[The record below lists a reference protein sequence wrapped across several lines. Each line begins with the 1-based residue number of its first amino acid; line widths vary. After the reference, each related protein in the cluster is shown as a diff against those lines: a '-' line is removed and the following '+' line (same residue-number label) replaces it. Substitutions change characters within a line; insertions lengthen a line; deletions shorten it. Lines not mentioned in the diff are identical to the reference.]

1 MFKKA
6 FTTAL
11 TNFFAS
17 KKGEILIGNIILKAV
32 KQSLIR
38 TIQVEDGKTEPGK
51 KVIKN
56 ETVNLLDF
64 MARYL
69 PSVEASIRGVQVDA
83 AQARNRSQQ
92 TLNVMG
98 EFKQIFAE
106 EIERRNTIDNE
117 IIAKALIL
125 SKSHTLQQMAIADIK
140 KIGNNG
146 TQTEE
151 SQTQRA
157 RPA

>member
-6 FTTAL
+6 LTKAL
-11 TNFFAS
+11 TNFFES
-17 KKGEILIGNIILKAV
+17 PKGEKLIGTIVLNAV
-32 KQSLIR
+32 SQSLNR

-56 ETVNLLDF
+56 ENVNLLDF

-106 EIERRNTIDNE
+106 ELDRRNKIDSE
-117 IIAKALIL
+117 LIGKALL
-125 SKSHTLQQMAIADIK
+125 MSKSHTLQALSLEDVE
-140 KIGNNG
+140 KIINI
-146 TQTEE
+146 E
-151 SQTQRA
+151 
-157 RPA
+157 PALRSLGEAE

>member
-1 MFKKA
+1 MFKRII
-6 FTTAL
+6 TEAL
-11 TNFFAS
+11 TNFFKSPA
-17 KKGEILIGNIILKAV
+17 GETLIGNIMLKAV
-32 KQSLIR
+32 KQSMMR

-69 PSVEASIRGVQVDA
+69 PSVEASIRGAQVDA
-83 AQARNRSQQ
+83 AKARNRSQQ

-106 EIERRNTIDNE
+106 ELDRRNKIDSE
-117 IIAKALIL
+117 ILGKALLL
-125 SKSHTLQQMAIADIK
+125 SKSHTLQQMSIEEIK
-140 KIGNNG
+140 NIGNKPELKEIIDEN
-146 TQTEE
+146 
-151 SQTQRA
+151 
-157 RPA
+157 